1 LAGAVAEYLAHL
13 GVRHQIIGDQ
23 LAAYVAGYLARLG
36 LGLCCLLVM
45 HQAALLSN
53 RIPHT
58 LSTILNPRDAS
69 GRLSRLMAASSIG
82 ICGTSPHPS
91 LHHLHMQRRSR

>member
-1 LAGAVAEYLAHL
+1 MAGFVTEYLAHQW
-13 GVRHQIIGDQ
+13 VR
-23 LAAYVAGYLARLG
+23 LSCV
-36 LGLCCLLVM
+36 LVM

-69 GRLSRLMAASSIG
+69 GRLSRLMAASSPG
-82 ICGTSPHPS
+82 ALMAPPHLTPPFA
-91 LHHLHMQRRSR
+91 

>member
-1 LAGAVAEYLAHL
+1 
-13 GVRHQIIGDQ
+13 
-23 LAAYVAGYLARLG
+23 
-36 LGLCCLLVM
+36 M

-69 GRLSRLMAASSIG
+69 GRLSRLMAASSPG
-82 ICGTSPHPS
+82 ALMAPPHLTPPFA
-91 LHHLHMQRRSR
+91 